1 MAVNTPNAAYSSM
14 VDRWQT
20 MNDVCDGSPAIKQH
34 PYKYLPYPECDD
46 DSKRFMQYAKR
57 AVFYEVTKDTL
68 QGHIGLAFSE
78 DPTFSTDGMDF
89 LKNNADG
96 AGRSIYQLNQIALDG
111 LLKNGRGGFLVDHPS
126 VGDNISKAQAES
138 LGVRPVIVYY
148 DALSI
153 INWRV
158 KKVGGEYRLSL
169 VVLKEVV
176 NVVDADDEFKDNSVN
191 TYRVLRLDEENR
203 YSVQVYSDES
213 GQMTPGD
220 LIYPTRQGKTWD
232 IIPFTFLGS
241 QVNDS
246 SINDIPLEPLANL
259 NLAHYRNSAEYEDS
273 AFLCGQVQPYI
284 NELDEAWRDHL
295 EQQGVKLGSRDILML
310 PSGASFGFAQANPNM
325 VAKEAMDSKMAHMQ
339 QSGAKVLEQ
348 AIGNK
353 TATQVDEE
361 KSTRNSVLSL
371 CVSNLNEAN
380 EYTLKWCADFYG
392 GGYDAKFTIKQDFA
406 RGQVTLE
413 ELKFYNEL
421 ALQER
426 ISWQT
431 FHEIRTTG
439 KIPEIDYDA
448 EQLLIEAQRDNMA

>member
-1 MAVNTPNAAYSSM
+1 MAVNTPNAIYNSM
-14 VDRWQT
+14 LDRWQT
-20 MNDVCDGSPAIKQH
+20 MNDVCDGSPAIKEK
-34 PYKYLPYPECDD
+34 PYKYLPYPECED
-46 DSKRFMQYAKR
+46 DSKRFIQYAKR

-68 QGHIGLAFSE
+68 QSHIGLAFSE
-78 DPTFSTDGMDF
+78 DPTFDPDGMEF
-89 LKNNADG
+89 LKKNADG
-96 AGRSIYQLNQIALDG
+96 AGKSIYQLNQIALEG
-111 LLKNGRGGFLVDHPS
+111 LLKHGRGGFLVDHPS
-126 VGDNISKAQAES
+126 VGDNISKAQAEAMG
-138 LGVRPVIVYY
+138 LRPVIVYY

-176 NVVDADDEFKDNSVN
+176 NIVDPDDEFQEKSVN
-191 TYRVLRLDEENR
+191 TYRVLRLDENNR

-213 GQMTPGD
+213 GQMKGGD
-220 LIYPTRQGKTWD
+220 LIYPTRQGKSWD
-232 IIPFTFLGS
+232 IIPFMFLGS

-259 NLAHYRNSAEYEDS
+259 NLAHYRNSAQYEDS
-273 AFLCGQVQPYI
+273 VFFCGQVQGVI
-284 NELDEAWRDHL
+284 TELDEGWRDHL
-295 EQQGVKLGSRDILML
+295 EDTGVKVGSQDML
-310 PSGASFGFAQANPNM
+310 LLPKGSSFQFVQAEPNSM
-325 VAKEAMDSKMAHMQ
+325 AKEAMDGKMAHMQ
-339 QSGAKVLEQ
+339 QSGAKVLDQ
-348 AIGNK
+348 TIANK

-392 GGYDAKFTIKQDFA
+392 SGYDAKFTIKQDFA
-406 RGQVTLE
+406 RGQVTLD

-426 ISWQT
+426 ISWET

-439 KIPEIDYDA
+439 KIPEIDYEA
-448 EQLLIEAQRDNMA
+448 ELLKIESQRDNMA